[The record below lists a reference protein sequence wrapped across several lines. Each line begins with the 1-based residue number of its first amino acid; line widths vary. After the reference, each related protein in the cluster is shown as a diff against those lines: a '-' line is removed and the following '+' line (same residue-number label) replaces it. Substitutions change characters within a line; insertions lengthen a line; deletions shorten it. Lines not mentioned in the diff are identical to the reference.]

1 MNTEKIVE
9 LVSQIVYTKTGKSLK
24 DIQVDILRG
33 ALNQER
39 YIKIAQTAYR
49 NLNSIKKEASLL
61 WRFLSKV
68 FGEEVTKIHLRE
80 VLERRLSPLS
90 SSFDKQSNSSQD
102 WGEAPDVPN
111 FWGREGELDTLKQ
124 WIINDR
130 ARLIAIIGMRGIGKT
145 AISLKLGKGGIGKT
159 DLSLKLAHE
168 IKAEFEGV
176 IWRSLL
182 NAPPVTEI
190 LRDWIQFFSHQ
201 EKTDLPD
208 RIDQQISLLIS
219 YLKEH
224 RYLLILDNVETI
236 LAPGNIG
243 RKYQPGY
250 EDYEQLLEKIAEV
263 PHQSCLLLTSREKI
277 SHLERFTGKNQ
288 PVRFLSLGGLKIFE
302 GRQIFEQ
309 MNQFSGSETE
319 WQELIEF
326 YNGNPL
332 ALKLTACHIQD
343 VFGGDIT
350 KFLNGG
356 KQIFSHLRE
365 LLDWHFHRLSDEEQ
379 EILYWLALVREPILV
394 LELKDY
400 LVSAHSQQNL
410 TDNLQS
416 LNRKL
421 PLEKSEKDKR
431 VTLQPVL
438 MEYVTEKIINKINEE
453 LETKELTLF
462 NTHAL
467 LQAQAQDYVIHSQIR
482 VILEPIKQ
490 YLLERFKTQPNLE
503 RHFQSI
509 LCQTQEKNPLTPG
522 YIGGNLINLFC
533 HLQTNL
539 KGYNFSHLTIW
550 QANLKGLSL
559 HNVDFSH
566 CHFKNTVF
574 TQSFGGIHALAF
586 SPDGKLLAAGDSQ
599 GYIQL
604 LNPENGQPILTFGK
618 HQWWTVSLA
627 FSSDGQKLVSSSLH
641 NTVKLWDVKTGQLLK
656 DLDGHTHWVWTVA
669 FHPDHQTIASGSDD
683 KTIKLWD
690 ANNGELLRTLEGH
703 NAWVLSVAF
712 SPNRPILASGSY
724 DKTIKIWDVK
734 TGKCLQTLVGHED
747 AIWCVAFSPDGKI
760 IASCGYEKTIRL
772 WNVETGECYQIFK
785 GHQKEIKVLAFSPDG
800 KTLASGDFASTVK
813 FWTVETGECRATL
826 KHHQTGIR
834 ALAFSPDNQTIATGD
849 NDQIIKL
856 WNGKTG
862 KCIKT
867 FWGYT
872 NWVWCIA
879 LSRDGQMIASGHLD
893 HKVRL
898 WNSQTQE
905 CVKTLIGHTAW
916 VWSIALSPDG
926 ETVASS
932 GDDETIRLW
941 DVKTGDCLKC
951 LKYPTQNYQ
960 GGIWTIA
967 FSSDGLYLASGGQDT
982 TVKVWNIKTGDFQVL
997 EGHKSWVW
1005 TVAFHPNYPIL
1016 ASGSDDQTIKIWDIE
1031 TGECLNT
1038 LQGHQ
1043 NKVRSIAFSP
1053 DGQFFVSGSEDK
1065 TVKIWDVNTGK
1076 CRSTL
1081 LGHEGW
1087 VWSVD
1092 FSPDGQKIASGS
1104 DDCTLKLWD
1113 FTTGKCGH
1121 TLKEHTNT
1129 VTSVIFNIDSQ
1140 IIISGSSDGTI
1151 KFGEVP
1157 TGNCLKTLIV
1167 PNAYSDMNITGTKG
1181 LTEAQKE
1188 TLKAL
1193 GAVED

>member
-24 DIQVDILRG
+24 DIQVDILHG
-33 ALNQER
+33 SLNQEG
-39 YIKIAQTAYR
+39 YIKIAHTKKR
-49 NLNSIKKEASLL
+49 NKDSIKKEASLL
-61 WRFLSKV
+61 WRLLSEV
-68 FGEEVTKIHLRE
+68 LGEKVTKIHLRE

-145 AISLKLGKGGIGKT
+145 AISVKLGKGGIGKT

-168 IKAEFEGV
+168 IQGEFEGI

-182 NAPPVTEI
+182 NGPPVTEI

-236 LAPGNIG
+236 LAPENVG

-288 PVRFLSLGGLKIFE
+288 PVRFLALGGLKISE

-379 EILYWLALVREPILV
+379 EIVYWLALVREPILV

-400 LVSAHSQQNL
+400 LVSAHSQQNI
-410 TDNLQS
+410 TDNIQS

-431 VTLQPVL
+431 FTLQPVL
-438 MEYVTEKIINKINEE
+438 MEYVTEKFINKINEE

-503 RHFQSI
+503 SHLKSI
-509 LCQTQEKNPLTPG
+509 LCQTQEKKHLTPG

-550 QANLKGLSL
+550 KAYLQGINLNEVNFSESDLSK
-559 HNVDFSH
+559 S
-566 CHFKNTVF
+566 VF

-586 SPDGKLLAAGDSQ
+586 SPDGQVLAAGDSKGQ
-599 GYIQL
+599 IHL
-604 LNPENGQPILTFGK
+604 LRLEDEQKIATFSK
-618 HQWWTVSLA
+618 HGWWTVSIA
-627 FSSDGQKLVSSSLH
+627 FSHDGKKLVSSSID
-641 NTVKLWDVKTGQLLK
+641 TTIKIWDVNTGQLLHN
-656 DLDGHTHWVWTVA
+656 LGLTNWIWTVA
-669 FHPDHQTIASGSDD
+669 FSPDSRIIASGSNDNF
-683 KTIKLWD
+683 IRIWD
-690 ANNGELLRTLEGH
+690 ANTGECIKTFEGH
-703 NAWVLSVAF
+703 TGWVLSVAF
-712 SPNRPILASGSY
+712 SPNGQIIASGSY
-724 DKTIKIWDVK
+724 DKTIKLWDVN
-734 TGKCLQTLVGHED
+734 TGQCLQTFVGHED
-747 AIWCVAFSPDGKI
+747 AIWSVAFSPDGEK
-760 IASCGYEKTIRL
+760 IASSGAEKFIRL
-772 WNVETGECYQIFK
+772 WNVKTGDCYRILK

-800 KTLASGDFASTVK
+800 KTIASGSFESTVK
-813 FWTVETGECRATL
+813 FWDVQTGECRATRQG
-826 KHHQTGIR
+826 HRTGIR
-834 ALAFSPDNQTIATGD
+834 TLAFSSDNKTVATGD
-849 NDQIIKL
+849 NHQIIKL
-856 WNGKTG
+856 WDSQTG
-862 KCIKT
+862 KCMKT
-867 FWGYT
+867 F
-872 NWVWCIA
+872 
-879 LSRDGQMIASGHLD
+879 Q
-893 HKVRL
+893 
-898 WNSQTQE
+898 
-905 CVKTLIGHTAW
+905 GHTDCI
-916 VWSIALSPDG
+916 WSVALSPDG
-926 ETVASS
+926 QTIASS
-932 GDDETIRLW
+932 HLDYTIKLWDFSTGNCLRTLTGHRAVIWSVAFSPDGQTIASSSDDETIRFW
-941 DVKTGDCLKC
+941 NINTGQCEKFLQHLTEK
-951 LKYPTQNYQ
+951 YQ

-967 FSSDGLYLASGGQDT
+967 FSPNGLFLASGGQDR
-982 TVKVWNIKTGDFQVL
+982 TVKIWNIQSGNYKVL
-997 EGHKSWVW
+997 EGHLSWVW
-1005 TVAFHPNYPIL
+1005 TVAFSSDSKIL
-1016 ASGSDDQTIKIWDIE
+1016 ASGSDDQTIKIWSVM
-1031 TGECLNT
+1031 TGKCLHT
-1038 LQGHQ
+1038 LEGHT
-1043 NKVRSIAFSP
+1043 NNIRGVAFSP
-1053 DGQFFVSGSEDK
+1053 DGKLLVSGSEDY
-1065 TVKIWDVNTGK
+1065 TLKIWDISTRECLKTLQGHKSLIWPVKFSANGK
-1076 CRSTL
+1076 FI
-1081 LGHEGW
+1081 
-1087 VWSVD
+1087 V
-1092 FSPDGQKIASGS
+1092 SGS
-1104 DDCTLKLWD
+1104 NDYTVKLWD
-1113 FTTGKCGH
+1113 ASTGECFN
-1121 TLKEHTNT
+1121 TLQEHAYLI
-1129 VTSVIFNIDSQ
+1129 TSISLSPDSQ
-1140 IIISGSSDGTI
+1140 TIISSSLDGTI
-1151 KFGEVP
+1151 KFWNIN
-1157 TGNCLKTLIV
+1157 TDNSWKTLRV
-1167 PNAYSDMNITGTKG
+1167 SRLYEGMNITGVKG

-1188 TLKAL
+1188 ALKAL